1 MMLRSIR
8 QLFGSF
14 FREPEVVILPPLAAG
29 RTKPF
34 PRKPHHTRRM
44 LVRSALDAAPAGL
57 TDRQLIEY
65 VRERTGTGCSF
76 RTICAWRKQGTVTS
90 GTTNHRESRGG
101 TGNHTPSASL
111 VFPRGLILCLLFVL
125 TSSCHPTAPAFTLS
139 SLSSPPSRIEPL
151 PSVTPSPDHPVA
163 ASPKILEIKLTIN
176 SPRDLNVR
184 QGDSVEAGQVLA
196 SRSHERRRLLAQ
208 RRMLDAQAQQIEA
221 QIKTAEK
228 SIALLEW
235 LGSDLPPASFASEQA
250 AISRAEAEAAIT
262 ARKVA
267 VQKRRLA
274 ALPAAIPPGFD
285 NQAVE
290 SHEAAK
296 LSFVQDSERQALA
309 EIELQKAKLIS
320 AKEARAFEEKR
331 HAVETARQLLT
342 AQSQQQQAVIARS
355 QLLAQIAT
363 IDLSLAQ
370 LAEVCAPFSG
380 SAKRIEWENQ
390 HDQTITVVLYLAVSG
405 Q

>member
-1 MMLRSIR
+1 
-8 QLFGSF
+8 
-14 FREPEVVILPPLAAG
+14 
-29 RTKPF
+29 
-34 PRKPHHTRRM
+34 
-44 LVRSALDAAPAGL
+44 
-57 TDRQLIEY
+57 
-65 VRERTGTGCSF
+65 
-76 RTICAWRKQGTVTS
+76 
-90 GTTNHRESRGG
+90 
-101 TGNHTPSASL
+101 
-111 VFPRGLILCLLFVL
+111 LILCLLFVL
-125 TSSCHPTAPAFTLS
+125 TSSCHPTAPASTLLL
-139 SLSSPPSRIEPL
+139 LSSPQSRIEPL

-163 ASPKILEIKLTIN
+163 APPKILEIKLTIN